1 MTDVNTHGAT
11 AAADSAPTTE
21 SNDDAFAMGPF
32 PAGSA
37 HYSEGDLVADFLKV
51 EEGSARVMVDVGA
64 HHGYALERFADAG
77 WTVHAFEPDPS
88 NRARLQQRSKR
99 EWCLTIND
107 RAVAEQ
113 DGATVDFFTSPE
125 STGVST
131 LKPFLDSHTSSFQVE
146 TISLSSYLAEHGV
159 EHVDHL
165 KIDTEGHDLF
175 VLKSYPWD
183 RDHPDTIEC
192 EFEDLKTE
200 PLGYSTDDLVR
211 FLEDKGYAV
220 LVSEWHP
227 IVAYGIDH
235 DFLGLWPH
243 EPDRLAERSWGNLI
257 AVRSRPE
264 LDRLIETAQQ
274 RGVTIKQRPG
284 TEHRGPANRKDFS
297 VSESELPSGQLQ
309 RLIAFY
315 RQPSGLLLAAALA
328 LLAAGF
334 VLPGLGRLVGLL
346 GVITLAV
353 FLPYRFA
360 RQEERAMRET
370 RKATA
375 RAEAALRQAT
385 IATATMQSM
394 QGGPDRLG
402 GPAGGPSRIGGE

>member
-1 MTDVNTHGAT
+1 MTDLNTPGAAT
-11 AAADSAPTTE
+11 SAEPAATE
-21 SNDDAFAMGPF
+21 SEDHVFVMGPF

-37 HYSEGDLVADFLKV
+37 NYSEGDLVADFV
-51 EEGSARVMVDVGA
+51 AVDDQPDRVMVDVGA

-77 WTVHAFEPDPS
+77 WTVHAFEPDPA

-99 EWCLTIND
+99 EWKLTVND

-146 TISLSSYLAEHGV
+146 TISLASYLAEHGV
-159 EHVDHL
+159 DHVDHL

-175 VLKSYPWD
+175 VLKSYPWEQ
-183 RDHPDTIEC
+183 DHPDTIEC
-192 EFEDLKTE
+192 EFEDLKTL
-200 PLGYSTDDLVR
+200 PLGYSTDDLVGY
-211 FLEDKGYAV
+211 LNEKGYEV

-235 DFLGLWPH
+235 DFAGLWPH
-243 EPDRLAERSWGNLI
+243 EPDRFAERSWGNLI
-257 AVRSRPE
+257 AVRSKSE
-264 LDRLIETAQQ
+264 LDRLVDIAQR

-284 TEHRGPANRKDFS
+284 TGADDGVAGKEPTMP
-297 VSESELPSGQLQ
+297 ESDLPSGQLQ

-315 RQPSGLLLAAALA
+315 RQPSGFLLAAALL

-334 VLPGLGRLVGLL
+334 ILPGLGRLVGLL
-346 GVITLAV
+346 GVLALAG
-353 FLPYRFA
+353 FLPYRFI
-360 RQEERAMRET
+360 RQEERALRET
-370 RKATA
+370 RKATM

-385 IATATMQSM
+385 IATATAQSL
-394 QGGPDRLG
+394 QSGPARLGEFEAGPD
-402 GPAGGPSRIGGE
+402 RIGGE